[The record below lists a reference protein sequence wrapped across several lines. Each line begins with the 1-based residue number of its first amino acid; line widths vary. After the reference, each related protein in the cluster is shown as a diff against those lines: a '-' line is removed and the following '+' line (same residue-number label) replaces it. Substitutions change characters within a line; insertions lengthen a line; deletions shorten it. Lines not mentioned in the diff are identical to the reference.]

1 MIRQKK
7 TANTEK
13 KGKESQRNG
22 ELLSLIL
29 EKSRI
34 SQRLCSINMGENDAF
49 LTNFIYRSPI
59 SFSRDFS
66 YRFLSSVYHFL
77 VRDSQKKSN
86 VRFDEIINDE
96 KIKNLYINKKLLIPA
111 LQRHALA
118 LININRE
125 IFEKNDQEIIEN
137 YIQEIYPEKFE
148 GYKDFLRSLDYE
160 RTGLKNILN
169 LERALL
175 GDPEEKVTS
184 PKYQKTLE
192 KVLSIE
198 EINMLNE
205 YSDFEIQMEST
216 NNFFYICENLRSKL
230 IPSFYSPTDYKE
242 IKMDHFNKGA
252 FLIRRKEVNQLKN
265 NNTIGGEIVWKSGKF
280 NFEFEKKTK
289 SDWFF
294 GKKKSN
300 EENKEQE
307 QLKEIEIELI
317 KEEANRALFEEANEE
332 MIKMQEANEL
342 ANENLKEMK
351 KELSKNYG
359 LKNEDIQKLIG
370 KVNKENKEYINKEQ
384 QGRLGEYIET
394 SDFFKQQEEQL
405 LAMRKLANKGKKMK
419 LYEIDELVQKYGNT
433 EIIKAFVDSLLN
445 KLSPP
450 EKEVKLFKDEDEIK
464 FIKEKEEKKLA

>member
-1 MIRQKK
+1 MIRKK
-7 TANTEK
+7 KIANTQK
-13 KGKESQRNG
+13 IGQESRRNG

-66 YRFLSSVYHFL
+66 YRFLSSIYHFL

-86 VRFDEIINDE
+86 ERFDEIINDE
-96 KIKNLYINKKLLIPA
+96 TIKNLDINKKLLIPA
-111 LQRHALA
+111 LQRHTLA

-125 IFEKNDQEIIEN
+125 IFERNDEEIIEN

-148 GYKDFLRSLDYE
+148 GYKNFLRGLDYE

-169 LERALL
+169 VQQLYEQ
-175 GDPEEKVTS
+175 EH
-184 PKYQKTLE
+184 QNTLE

-198 EINMLNE
+198 EIDMLNE

-280 NFEFEKKTK
+280 NFEIEKKTK
-289 SDWFF
+289 SGWFF

-317 KEEANRALFEEANEE
+317 KEEANRALFEEANKE

-450 EKEVKLFKDEDEIK
+450 EKEVKLFKDEDEINI
-464 FIKEKEEKKLA
+464 IKEKEEKKLA

>member
-7 TANTEK
+7 TANTKRNSEEIRK
-13 KGKESQRNG
+13 NG
-22 ELLSLIL
+22 ELLSIIL
-29 EKSRI
+29 EKSKI

-66 YRFLSSVYHFL
+66 YRFLSSIYHFL

-86 VRFDEIINDE
+86 ERFDEIINDE
-96 KIKNLYINKKLLIPA
+96 TIKNLDINKKLLIPA
-111 LQRHALA
+111 LQRHTLA

-125 IFEKNDQEIIEN
+125 IFERNDEEIIEN

-148 GYKDFLRSLDYE
+148 GYKNFLRGLDYE

-169 LERALL
+169 VQQLYEQ
-175 GDPEEKVTS
+175 EH
-184 PKYQKTLE
+184 QNTLE

-198 EINMLNE
+198 EIDMLNE

-242 IKMDHFNKGA
+242 IKMDHINKGA

>member
-1 MIRQKK
+1 MIRKK
-7 TANTEK
+7 KIANTQK
-13 KGKESQRNG
+13 IGQESRRNG

-66 YRFLSSVYHFL
+66 YRFLSSIYHFL

-86 VRFDEIINDE
+86 ERFDEIINDE
-96 KIKNLYINKKLLIPA
+96 TIKNLDINKKLLIPA
-111 LQRHALA
+111 LQRHTLA

-125 IFEKNDQEIIEN
+125 IFERNDEEIIEN

-148 GYKDFLRSLDYE
+148 GYKNFLRGLDYE

-169 LERALL
+169 VQQLYEQ
-175 GDPEEKVTS
+175 EH
-184 PKYQKTLE
+184 QNTLE

-198 EINMLNE
+198 EIDMLNE

-280 NFEFEKKTK
+280 NFEIEKKTK
-289 SDWFF
+289 SGWFF

-317 KEEANRALFEEANEE
+317 KEEANRALFEEANKE

-405 LAMRKLANKGKKMK
+405 LAMRKLANKGKEMK

-450 EKEVKLFKDEDEIK
+450 EKEVKLFKDEDKINI
-464 FIKEKEEKKLA
+464 IKEKEEKKLA

>member
-7 TANTEK
+7 TANTKRNSEEIRK
-13 KGKESQRNG
+13 NG
-22 ELLSLIL
+22 ELLSIIL
-29 EKSRI
+29 EKSKI

-59 SFSRDFS
+59 CFSRDFS

-86 VRFDEIINDE
+86 ERFDEIINDE
-96 KIKNLYINKKLLIPA
+96 TIKNLDINKKLLIPA
-111 LQRHALA
+111 LQRHTLA

-125 IFEKNDQEIIEN
+125 IFERNDEEIIEN

-148 GYKDFLRSLDYE
+148 GYKNFLKGLDYE
-160 RTGLKNILN
+160 RTGLKNVLN
-169 LERALL
+169 VQQLYEQEHQNTL
-175 GDPEEKVTS
+175 GI
-184 PKYQKTLE
+184 
-192 KVLSIE
+192 VLSIE
-198 EINMLNE
+198 EIDMLNE

-280 NFEFEKKTK
+280 NFEIEKKTK
-289 SDWFF
+289 SGWFF

-317 KEEANRALFEEANEE
+317 KEEANRALFEEANKE

-351 KELSKNYG
+351 KELTRNYG

-394 SDFFKQQEEQL
+394 SDFFKQQEKQL
-405 LAMRKLANKGKKMK
+405 LAMRKLANKGKKIK

-450 EKEVKLFKDEDEIK
+450 EKEVKLFKDEDEINI
-464 FIKEKEEKKLA
+464 IKEKEEKKLA

>member
-7 TANTEK
+7 TANTKRNSEEIRK
-13 KGKESQRNG
+13 NG
-22 ELLSLIL
+22 ELLSIIL
-29 EKSRI
+29 EKSKI

-66 YRFLSSVYHFL
+66 YRFLSSIYHFL

-86 VRFDEIINDE
+86 ERFDEIINDE
-96 KIKNLYINKKLLIPA
+96 TIKNLDINKKLLIPA
-111 LQRHALA
+111 LQRHTLA

-125 IFEKNDQEIIEN
+125 IFERNDEEIIEN

-148 GYKDFLRSLDYE
+148 GYKNFLRGLDYE
-160 RTGLKNILN
+160 RTGLKNVLN
-169 LERALL
+169 VQQLYEQ
-175 GDPEEKVTS
+175 EH
-184 PKYQKTLE
+184 QNTLE

-198 EINMLNE
+198 EIDMLNE

-280 NFEFEKKTK
+280 NFEIEKKIK
-289 SDWFF
+289 SGFFF

-300 EENKEQE
+300 EENKKQE
-307 QLKEIEIELI
+307 QLKEIEIEFI
-317 KEEANRALFEEANEE
+317 KEEANRALFEEANKE

-342 ANENLKEMK
+342 ANKNLEEMK

-394 SDFFKQQEEQL
+394 SDFFKQQEKQL
-405 LAMRKLANKGKKMK
+405 LAMRKLANKGKEIK

-450 EKEVKLFKDEDEIK
+450 EKEVKLFKDEDEINI
-464 FIKEKEEKKLA
+464 IKEKEEKKLA

>member
-7 TANTEK
+7 TANTKRNSEEIRK
-13 KGKESQRNG
+13 NG
-22 ELLSLIL
+22 ELLSIIL
-29 EKSRI
+29 EKSKI

-66 YRFLSSVYHFL
+66 YRFLSSIYHFL

-86 VRFDEIINDE
+86 EKFDEIINDE
-96 KIKNLYINKKLLIPA
+96 TIKNLDINKKLLIPA
-111 LQRHALA
+111 LQRHTLA

-125 IFEKNDQEIIEN
+125 IFERNDEEIIEN

-148 GYKDFLRSLDYE
+148 GYKNFLRGLDYE
-160 RTGLKNILN
+160 RTGLKNVLN
-169 LERALL
+169 VQQLYEQ
-175 GDPEEKVTS
+175 EH
-184 PKYQKTLE
+184 QNTLE

-198 EINMLNE
+198 EIDMLNE

-280 NFEFEKKTK
+280 NFEIEKKTK
-289 SDWFF
+289 SGWFF

-307 QLKEIEIELI
+307 QLKEIEIKLI
-317 KEEANRALFEEANEE
+317 KEEANRALFEEANKE

-405 LAMRKLANKGKKMK
+405 LAMRKLANKGKEMK

-450 EKEVKLFKDEDEIK
+450 EKEVKLFKDEDKINI
-464 FIKEKEEKKLA
+464 IKEKEEKKLA